1 MFEIRCKVDDVGN
14 EYLPNFEDTELWDRN
29 MDLTRTKRQE
39 QLVLLYNAI
48 QKMENY
54 WYFNTPTAF
63 GNSEQSMNI
72 GFVKGMI
79 AGLGWN
85 YSEVNNEIIVK
96 SGKRIVLKI
105 QKPKKSKT
113 YFETSRE
120 NADLMRNLGL

>member
-1 MFEIRCKVDDVGN
+1 MVEIRCVVDDVGN
-14 EYLPNFEDTELWDRN
+14 EYLPNFTDTELWNSN
-29 MDLTRTKRQE
+29 MELSQSKRQE

-54 WYFNTPTAF
+54 WYLNTPTAF
-63 GNSEQSMNI
+63 GNPEQSMNV

-85 YSEVNNEIIVK
+85 YTEKGNQIVIK
-96 SGKRIVLKI
+96 SGSRMVMKI

-113 YFETSRE
+113 YFEASRA
-120 NADLMRNLGL
+120 NAELMSSLGL

>member
-1 MFEIRCKVDDVGN
+1 
-14 EYLPNFEDTELWDRN
+14 
-29 MDLTRTKRQE
+29 
-39 QLVLLYNAI
+39 
-48 QKMENY
+48 MENY

-85 YSEVNNEIIVK
+85 YFEVNNEIIVK